1 MQCNKRIIPNE
12 QNVQNKTK
20 IRQINSEIRLTNY
33 WYYKNNFPNN

>member
-20 IRQINSEIRLTNY
+20 IRQINSEIRL
-33 WYYKNNFPNN
+33 KLLVLQE